1 MADRDQQGRKK
12 GPQEDDIQMDLSRV
26 MEMSGA
32 ENPYARESRARTG
45 AAPYGADNP
54 YGEDAPYG
62 KDNPYDKD
70 ARRGQDLQHDRHGH
84 PDQGKKTRPE
94 DSSMEDLEALSYQGK
109 RRWNGVMAL
118 ILVLLGIILIGTGV
132 YIAFFYKNPN
142 KIDPAPGKMLKAE
155 SSQEAPVPV
164 EDVVLKLEDL
174 DGEHFL
180 RVENKNAKYAIKEV
194 TLTYEVPTKQ
204 SSQAKESGQED
215 RSDDKD
221 ADGGEEAASQA
232 AKAGIQTQVGPQ
244 YRLLQI
250 PCPIAPQGSSG
261 LLWIADPEVL
271 QNIAFLQYAVRQ
283 GEKQYLITYNS
294 AYGTYTLADQ
304 SKEKHLGESP
314 LVSMDELKVVIQVKD
329 HGREV
334 MVKNGSQAE
343 ISGLQVTY
351 EGPNRILGY
360 FNIFS
365 DRIAGGETKTYDD
378 IDLPEGDVQ
387 VISVVYIANN
397 QTVITYDAVNDQYEF
412 STMKDVPTA

>member
-32 ENPYARESRARTG
+32 ENPYARDSRPQTG
-45 AAPYGADNP
+45 ASSF
-54 YGEDAPYG
+54 
-62 KDNPYDKD
+62 
-70 ARRGQDLQHDRHGH
+70 GQDTSYDQDSGHSQVAQQDRYGRSVLGH
-84 PDQGKKTRPE
+84 KAGEGDP
-94 DSSMEDLEALSYQGK
+94 SVEDLDPLANQGI

-118 ILVLLGIILIGTGV
+118 ILVVLGIVLIGTGV

-142 KIDPAPGKMLKAE
+142 QIDPAPGKMLKAE

-180 RVENKNAKYAIKEV
+180 RVENKNADYAIKEV
-194 TLTYEVPTKQ
+194 TLTYEVPVN
-204 SSQAKESGQED
+204 QATA
-215 RSDDKD
+215 SDQRENKD
-221 ADGGEEAASQA
+221 QKDGEEAASQA
-232 AKAGIQTQVGPQ
+232 TKAGAQTQVGPQ

-250 PCPIAPQGSSG
+250 PCPIAPQGASG
-261 LLWIADPEVL
+261 LLWIANPEVL

-304 SKEKHLGESP
+304 SKEKHLGEAP
-314 LVSMDELKVVIQVKD
+314 MVSMDDLKLVIQVKD
-329 HGREV
+329 DTRVV

-351 EGPNRILGY
+351 EGPNRVLGY

-365 DRIAGGETKTYDD
+365 DRIAAGETKTYDD
-378 IDLPEGDVQ
+378 IALPEGDVQ

-412 STMKDVPTA
+412 STMKDVPAA